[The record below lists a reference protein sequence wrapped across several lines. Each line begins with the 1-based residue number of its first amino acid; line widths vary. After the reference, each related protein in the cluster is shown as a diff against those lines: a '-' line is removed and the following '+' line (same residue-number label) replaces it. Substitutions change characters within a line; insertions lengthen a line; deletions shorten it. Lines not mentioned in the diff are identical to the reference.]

1 MGYSPWGCKESD
13 TTEHICIST
22 HACIERQ
29 KQSGNLGKQLAV
41 RGRRSPIGKGSSLIP
56 TSSEPVSQLIN
67 VPNTY

>member
-1 MGYSPWGCKESD
+1 MGYSPWGRQESD

-41 RGRRSPIGKGSSLIP
+41 RGHRSPTGKESSLIP
-56 TSSEPVSQLIN
+56 TSNEPVSQLIN

>member
-1 MGYSPWGCKESD
+1 MGYSPWGRQESD

-41 RGRRSPIGKGSSLIP
+41 RGHRSPTGTESSLIP
-56 TSSEPVSQLIN
+56 TSNEPVSQLIN